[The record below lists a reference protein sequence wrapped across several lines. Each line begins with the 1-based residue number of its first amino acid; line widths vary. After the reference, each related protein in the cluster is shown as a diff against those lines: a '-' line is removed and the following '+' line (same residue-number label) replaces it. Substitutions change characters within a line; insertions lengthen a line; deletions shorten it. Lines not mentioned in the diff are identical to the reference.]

1 MTRHEGRS
9 VPKVIDF
16 GVAKA
21 TEGRLTEKTVF
32 TEFHQLI
39 GTPEYMSPEQATFD
53 ESHIDT
59 RSDIYSLGVLL
70 YELLVGVTPFDATQ
84 LRRRG
89 YDEIC
94 RVIRESN
101 PLTPSRRLSTLGDAT
116 EQVSKHRQ
124 VDSTVLTR
132 LLRRDLDWIVMKCLE
147 KELTRRY
154 ETVHSLARDIERY
167 LSDEPVQARP
177 PSAAYRLE
185 KFVRKHRV
193 AVAGTAAV
201 LAALAVGSGPHRNQ
215 FPER

>member
-1 MTRHEGRS
+1 MQ
-9 VPKVIDF
+9 P
-16 GVAKA
+16 
-21 TEGRLTEKTVF
+21 
-32 TEFHQLI
+32 
-39 GTPEYMSPEQATFD
+39 
-53 ESHIDT
+53 HIDT

-116 EQVSKHRQ
+116 EQVSKHRR
-124 VDSTVLTR
+124 SSRPCSPTPPPRPR
-132 LLRRDLDWIVMKCLE
+132 LDCHEVPGEGAHPPLRNGPQPGPGHR
-147 KELTRRY
+147 
-154 ETVHSLARDIERY
+154 ARY

-201 LAALAVGSGPHRNQ
+201 LAALAVGLALTAISFLNATAPAAVGRRGARPGPRESGSGP
-215 FPER
+215 PSGE